1 MQKLVVPP
9 MIFLSGAFMAVA
21 WLGHLRIKQF
31 GFWVALAL
39 SWAIVLPEYV
49 LNVAATRYGH
59 GTFSGA
65 QMAAFHL
72 CSGVICVALV
82 SHFILHERLSGMQLS
97 GMALL
102 AVGMFLVLNGS
113 R

>member
-1 MQKLVVPP
+1 MKRAVVVM
-9 MIFLSGAFMAVA
+9 MIALSGAFMSVA
-21 WLGHLRIKQF
+21 WLGHLRIKEY

-65 QMAAFHL
+65 QMGAVHL

-82 SHFILHERLSGMQLS
+82 SRFILNEPIRNHQLV
-97 GMALL
+97 GLALL
-102 AVGMFLVLNGS
+102 TSGIALVLCK
-113 R
+113 

>member
-1 MQKLVVPP
+1 MQRYGVPG

-21 WLGHLRIKQF
+21 WLGHLRIKQH

-39 SWAIVLPEYV
+39 SWAIVLPEYI

-59 GTFSGA
+59 GTYSGA

-72 CSGVICVALV
+72 CSGVVCVALV
-82 SHFILHERLSGMQLS
+82 SRFVLEETLSKLQLM
-97 GMALL
+97 GFGFLALGVL
-102 AVGMFLVLNGS
+102 LVLLDL
-113 R
+113 